1 MPLAGARHPR
11 PQVTGTI
18 ATLARVLI
26 LLVLVLLL
34 GGVIF
39 LVTWEIPAPT
49 SRVEEVIP
57 DERLPR

>member
-1 MPLAGARHPR
+1 
-11 PQVTGTI
+11 V
-18 ATLARVLI
+18 
-26 LLVLVLLL
+26 LL

-49 SRVEEVIP
+49 AQVETVIP